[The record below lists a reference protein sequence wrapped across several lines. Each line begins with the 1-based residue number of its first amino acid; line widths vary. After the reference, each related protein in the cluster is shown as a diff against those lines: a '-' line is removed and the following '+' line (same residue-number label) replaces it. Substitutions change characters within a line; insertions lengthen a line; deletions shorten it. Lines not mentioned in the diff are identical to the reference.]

1 MKLRDSEKTARIK
14 FWLGSIGAL
23 VFGFTTLIALLK
35 SIYVSL
41 RDMGAI
47 GSYLSELVGK
57 LINIIYSHTD
67 FLPIFWDTIWVKLPI
82 LDTHN
87 LLQESNYYFFGLFAT
102 TLISIIQI
110 QDSFWIRS
118 KINKAKRKI
127 DDELLERDIKKQ
139 SGLVE
144 GNKPDILELEINIG
158 SPDPWYKR
166 PYGIIAI
173 GLFVA
178 IVGRIIASVLGVNG

>member
-41 RDMGAI
+41 RDMGTI
-47 GSYLSELVGK
+47 GSNLSDLVGK
-57 LINIIYSHTD
+57 LINYIYSYTD
-67 FLPIFWDTIWVKLPI
+67 FLTIFWDTVWVKLPI
-82 LDTHN
+82 LDTRN
-87 LLQESNYYFFGLFAT
+87 LLQESNYYFFGLFAA

-139 SGLVE
+139 SGLIE
-144 GNKPDILELEINIG
+144 GKKPDILELEINIG

-166 PYGIIAI
+166 PSGIIAI

-178 IVGRIIASVLGVNG
+178 IVGRIVASFLGVNG

>member
-1 MKLRDSEKTARIK
+1 MKLRDSEKKARLK

-23 VFGFTTLIALLK
+23 AFGFTTLIALLK
-35 SIYVSL
+35 SIHVSL
-41 RDMGAI
+41 SDMGTI
-47 GSYLSELVGK
+47 GSNLSDLVGK
-57 LINIIYSHTD
+57 LINFIYSYTD
-67 FLPIFWDTIWVKLPI
+67 FLPIFWDTVWVKLPI
-82 LDTHN
+82 LDTRN
-87 LLQESNYYFFGLFAT
+87 LLQESNYYFFGLFAV

-139 SGLVE
+139 SGLIE
-144 GNKPDILELEINIG
+144 GGKPDILELEINIG

-166 PYGIIAI
+166 PSGIIAI

-178 IVGRIIASVLGVNG
+178 IVGRIIASFLGVNG

>member
-1 MKLRDSEKTARIK
+1 VKLRDSEKAARIK

-35 SIYVSL
+35 SIYISF
-41 RDMGAI
+41 RDMGTI
-47 GSYLSELVGK
+47 GSNLSELVGK
-57 LINIIYSHTD
+57 LINFIYSKTD

-82 LDTHN
+82 LDAQN
-87 LLQESNYYFFGLFAT
+87 LLQESNYYFFGLFAA

-144 GNKPDILELEINIG
+144 GKKPDILELEINIG

-166 PYGIIAI
+166 PSGIIAI

>member
-1 MKLRDSEKTARIK
+1 MKLRDSEKTARMK

-35 SIYVSL
+35 SIYISL
-41 RDMGAI
+41 RDMGTI
-47 GSYLSELVGK
+47 GSNLSDLVGK
-57 LINIIYSHTD
+57 LINYIYSYTD
-67 FLPIFWDTIWVKLPI
+67 FLTIFWDTIWVKLPI
-82 LDTHN
+82 LDTQN
-87 LLQESNYYFFGLFAT
+87 ILQESNYYFFGLFAA
-102 TLISIIQI
+102 TLISIMQI

-139 SGLVE
+139 SGLIE
-144 GNKPDILELEINIG
+144 GKKPDVLELEINIG

-166 PYGIIAI
+166 PSGIIAI
-173 GLFVA
+173 GLFIA
-178 IVGRIIASVLGVNG
+178 IVGRIVASFLGVNG

>member
-1 MKLRDSEKTARIK
+1 VKLRDSEKTARMK

-35 SIYVSL
+35 SIYISL
-41 RDMGAI
+41 RDMGTI
-47 GSYLSELVGK
+47 GSNLSDLVGK
-57 LINIIYSHTD
+57 LINYIYSYTD
-67 FLPIFWDTIWVKLPI
+67 FLTIFWDTIWVKLPI
-82 LDTHN
+82 LDTQN
-87 LLQESNYYFFGLFAT
+87 ILQESNYYFFGLFAA
-102 TLISIIQI
+102 TLISIMQI

-139 SGLVE
+139 SGLIE
-144 GNKPDILELEINIG
+144 GKKPDVLELEINIG

-166 PYGIIAI
+166 PSGIIAI
-173 GLFVA
+173 GLFIA
-178 IVGRIIASVLGVNG
+178 IVGRIVASFLGVNG

>member
-1 MKLRDSEKTARIK
+1 MKLRDYEKTARIK

-35 SIYVSL
+35 SIHISF

-47 GSYLSELVGK
+47 GSYLSDLVGK
-57 LINIIYSHTD
+57 LINFIYSYTD
-67 FLPIFWDTIWVKLPI
+67 FLPIFWDAMWVKLPI
-82 LDTHN
+82 VDAQN
-87 LLQESNYYFFGLFAT
+87 LLQESNYYFFGLFAA

-139 SGLVE
+139 SGLIE
-144 GNKPDILELEINIG
+144 GKKPDILELEINIG

-166 PYGIIAI
+166 PSGIIAI

-178 IVGRIIASVLGVNG
+178 IVGRIFALVLGVNG

>member
-1 MKLRDSEKTARIK
+1 VKLRDSEKKARLK

-23 VFGFTTLIALLK
+23 AFGFTTLIALLK
-35 SIYVSL
+35 SIHVSL
-41 RDMGAI
+41 SDMGTI
-47 GSYLSELVGK
+47 GSNLSDLVGK
-57 LINIIYSHTD
+57 LINFIYSYTD
-67 FLPIFWDTIWVKLPI
+67 FLPIFWDTVWVKLPI
-82 LDTHN
+82 LDTRN
-87 LLQESNYYFFGLFAT
+87 LLQESNYYFFGLFAV

-139 SGLVE
+139 SGLIE
-144 GNKPDILELEINIG
+144 GGKPDILELEINIG

-166 PYGIIAI
+166 PSGIIAI

-178 IVGRIIASVLGVNG
+178 IVGRIIASFLGVNG